1 MLDNYSRHRIMQQ
14 PSRRKGE
21 PHVLCTIRFCFGNAR
36 VLVHSL
42 WYADKLNSMAVRA
55 PRRRPTHLCTDDE
68 LTSVS
73 CRVRKKMC
81 TLLGGPC
88 HSGAPRLCLPCL
100 PCRDA
105 TEYAANVGEARAYG
119 IFNVSLSAR
128 PLFFVEEETISVSR
142 SHTASS
148 KFVWY

>member
-1 MLDNYSRHRIMQQ
+1 MQQ
-14 PSRRKGE
+14 TSRRKGE

-55 PRRRPTHLCTDDE
+55 PRRRPSHLCTDDE

-73 CRVRKKMC
+73 CRVRKKMS

-105 TEYAANVGEARAYG
+105 TACGSHLGFVHTFLV
-119 IFNVSLSAR
+119 IFSG
-128 PLFFVEEETISVSR
+128 VSR
-142 SHTASS
+142 RNILINFIEIAHTA
-148 KFVWY
+148 KVRNRATFVI